1 MDLPRHCRDGL
12 RGPSASFQMHFLVFM
27 LFSGFLLVAADTGL
41 RSRFWSLGGSLYP
54 AWRVAAG
61 GYRRHSLLH
70 FAQRRPDCPNLSQR
84 WLFASWTTYRLRGL
98 AQSAG
103 FSLWHHLWARLH
115 PDRQVPTGSS
125 QRRALFH
132 LSPRWQYHT
141 DLPRCHSKCKR
152 SLCVFLVRV
161 VWGYP
166 KLRLRMEPATLDRD
180 KIGACGGLPLDHLVS
195 HSGTGGLLTHKSLIS
210 MGHAVNAAWFE
221 GGIEA

>member
-161 VWGYP
+161 VWGVSETATEDGTRHTGP
-166 KLRLRMEPATLDRD
+166 RQDWGLWGITAGPASGVTFGDRW
-180 KIGACGGLPLDHLVS
+180 AS
-195 HSGTGGLLTHKSLIS
+195 YS
-210 MGHAVNAAWFE
+210 
-221 GGIEA
+221 